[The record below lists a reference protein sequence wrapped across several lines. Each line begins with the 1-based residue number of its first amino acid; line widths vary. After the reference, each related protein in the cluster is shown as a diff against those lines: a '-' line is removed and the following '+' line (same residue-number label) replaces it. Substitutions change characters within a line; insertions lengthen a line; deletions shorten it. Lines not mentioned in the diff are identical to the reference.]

1 VILLIRIVNLV
12 IGRLLTTNIDFYD
25 LRVWQWDEMSSGYHF
40 EKNCKP
46 DEGVI
51 RLTFAKQN
59 DNRMTPPSRTG

>member
-1 VILLIRIVNLV
+1 
-12 IGRLLTTNIDFYD
+12 
-25 LRVWQWDEMSSGYHF
+25 MSCGYHF
-40 EKNCKP
+40 EKNCKL